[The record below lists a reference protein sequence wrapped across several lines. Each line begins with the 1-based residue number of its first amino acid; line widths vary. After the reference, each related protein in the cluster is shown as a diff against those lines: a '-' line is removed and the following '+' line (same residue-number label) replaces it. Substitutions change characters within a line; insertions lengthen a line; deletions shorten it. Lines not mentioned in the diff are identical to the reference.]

1 MAKCAAC
8 AEELPAGAE
17 QCPACFEAVEGVDS
31 AIELDNDGDAYTL
44 PAGSET
50 GDIPMEWQGGAVY
63 MLELPARCPYCKE
76 QIRTIR
82 VLKLKR
88 TQVTFVSTLPRGG
101 RAIVCPECDRILS
114 VELTTL

>member
-17 QCPACFEAVEGVDS
+17 QCPTCFEAVEELV
-31 AIELDNDGDAYTL
+31 ELDDDEAGEAYQL
-44 PAGSET
+44 PEESGE
-50 GDIPMEWQGGAVY
+50 IPTEWEGGAVY
-63 MLELPARCPYCKE
+63 MLELPARCPFCKE

-101 RAIVCPECDRILS
+101 RAIICPECERILS
-114 VELTTL
+114 VELSAL

>member
-17 QCPACFEAVEGVDS
+17 ECPACFEAVEGLDTT
-31 AIELDNDGDAYTL
+31 IELDNDAYTL
-44 PAGSET
+44 PTEAET
-50 GDIPMEWQGGAVY
+50 ADIPTEWQGGAVY
-63 MLELPARCPYCKE
+63 MLELPARCPFCKE
-76 QIRTIR
+76 QIRTVR

-101 RAIVCPECDRILS
+101 RAIVCPECERILS